1 MNYVAC
7 IGLLFGVGVMVFGI
21 MLGAPPIIFV
31 DVTALIIGPLAAMML
46 LVATFGLGTVCSALK
61 SGCRSLFVASGSP
74 QDPEQARVVKM
85 VATSGIN
92 YSMLTGFIGGLIGL
106 VQMLQ
111 NMVDPTAIGPAMAL
125 CLLSAFYAA
134 VMVMFVY
141 YPLARNAEQHEQA

>member
-7 IGLLFGVGVMVFGI
+7 IGLLSGVSVVMFGI
-21 MLGAPPIIFV
+21 MLGSPLPIFF
-31 DVTALIIGPLAAMML
+31 DVPSLIIGPGAAMML
-46 LVATFGLGTVCSALK
+46 LVATFGLGTVCSAFK
-61 SGCRSLFVASGSP
+61 SGFRSLFVASGSP

-106 VQMLQ
+106 IQMLQ
-111 NMVDPTAIGPAMAL
+111 NMSDPTAIGPAMAVS
-125 CLLSAFYAA
+125 LLSAFYAG

-141 YPLARNAEQHEQA
+141 YPMARNAEHQFA